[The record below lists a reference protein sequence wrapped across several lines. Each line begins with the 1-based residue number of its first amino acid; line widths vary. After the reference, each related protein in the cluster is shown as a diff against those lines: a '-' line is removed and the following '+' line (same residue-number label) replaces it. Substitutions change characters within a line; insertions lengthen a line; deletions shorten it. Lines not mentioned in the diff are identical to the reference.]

1 MKTETSASTPAK
13 PERAKRARG
22 LVPEVVQALADSIR
36 QGALQPGD
44 KLPTETEIMLRFDVS
59 RTVVRESIARLQAS
73 DLVETRHGIGTFV
86 MATPTVSGFQLA
98 DIDIATLTDVMAMLE
113 LRMSLETEAAGL
125 AAQRRSEAHLQAL
138 QAQLDTFAQCIQDET
153 NPVPSDF
160 AFHMEVARAT
170 GNRHFYDLMTYLGT
184 MFIPKTMVNTAFK
197 APKEQLNSIWKVLAE
212 HENVFNAI
220 RNQDS
225 DAARAAMRMHLSN
238 SKERLK
244 IARASPL

>member
-1 MKTETSASTPAK
+1 M
-13 PERAKRARG
+13 
-22 LVPEVVQALADSIR
+22 
-36 QGALQPGD
+36 
-44 KLPTETEIMLRFDVS
+44 
-59 RTVVRESIARLQAS
+59 
-73 DLVETRHGIGTFV
+73 
-86 MATPTVSGFQLA
+86 
-98 DIDIATLTDVMAMLE
+98 
-113 LRMSLETEAAGL
+113 
-125 AAQRRSEAHLQAL
+125 
-138 QAQLDTFAQCIQDET
+138 
-153 NPVPSDF
+153 PSDF

-244 IARASPL
+244 IARTSLP